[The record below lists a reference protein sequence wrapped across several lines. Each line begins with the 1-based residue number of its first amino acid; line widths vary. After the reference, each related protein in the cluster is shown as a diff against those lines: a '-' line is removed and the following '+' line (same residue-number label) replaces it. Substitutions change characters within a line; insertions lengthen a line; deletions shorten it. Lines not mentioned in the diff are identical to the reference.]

1 MAAGVASGL
10 QNRFGVREV
19 SRVGSIPTR
28 SRQVAGRV
36 PVAGLRAALLL
47 CLVAVPS
54 RELDAQ
60 EPVSPAAPA
69 ADTVAVSPGVQAA
82 EADSIAVSPGV
93 QAVVADS
100 AAVSSSV
107 QAIGA
112 DTAGVS
118 PPVSPMGAFFRSL
131 VLPGWGQVAVDQPG
145 RGAFYFAMEAG
156 SLWMLVKTNT
166 KLKAAKAADPLN
178 QDLVESR
185 EEQVEDW
192 ATLAVF
198 WALFA
203 GVDAW
208 VSAQLW
214 DFTGE
219 VVPPPDGSPGAAF
232 RYSIPVGP

>member
-1 MAAGVASGL
+1 MTAGVVSGL
-10 QNRFGVREV
+10 QNRFGARKA

-28 SRQVAGRV
+28 SRHVQPRLGTVLLKV
-36 PVAGLRAALLL
+36 ALLA
-47 CLVAVPS
+47 CLVATATHAAS
-54 RELDAQ
+54 AQ
-60 EPVSPAAPA
+60 EPIPPDSPAL
-69 ADTVAVSPGVQAA
+69 DTIP
-82 EADSIAVSPGV
+82 
-93 QAVVADS
+93 
-100 AAVSSSV
+100 VSSSV
-107 QAIGA
+107 QAL
-112 DTAGVS
+112 DTDSAGVS

-131 VLPGWGQVAVDQPG
+131 VLPGWGQVSVDQPG

-156 SLWMLVKTNT
+156 SLWMLLKTNA
-166 KLKAAKAADPLN
+166 KLNAAKSADPLDE
-178 QDLVESR
+178 DLVGLR
-185 EEQVEDW
+185 EDQFEDW

>member
-1 MAAGVASGL
+1 MTAGVVSGL
-10 QNRFGVREV
+10 QNRFGVRKA

-28 SRQVAGRV
+28 SRHVQPRLGKAFSRV
-36 PVAGLRAALLL
+36 ALLA
-47 CLVAVPS
+47 CLVATAAHAAS
-54 RELDAQ
+54 AQ
-60 EPVSPAAPA
+60 EPIPPDSPAL
-69 ADTVAVSPGVQAA
+69 DTIP
-82 EADSIAVSPGV
+82 
-93 QAVVADS
+93 
-100 AAVSSSV
+100 VSSSV
-107 QAIGA
+107 QAL
-112 DTAGVS
+112 DTDSAGVS

-131 VLPGWGQVAVDQPG
+131 VLPGWGQVSVDQPG

-156 SLWMLVKTNT
+156 SLWMLLKTNA
-166 KLKAAKAADPLN
+166 KLNAARSADPLDE
-178 QDLVESR
+178 DLVGLR
-185 EEQVEDW
+185 EDQFEDW

>member
-1 MAAGVASGL
+1 MTAGVVSGL
-10 QNRFGVREV
+10 QNRFGVRKA

-28 SRQVAGRV
+28 SRHVQPRLGKAFSKVAFLACF
-36 PVAGLRAALLL
+36 VAT
-47 CLVAVPS
+47 VAHS
-54 RELDAQ
+54 ANAQ
-60 EPVSPAAPA
+60 EPIPPEPPAL
-69 ADTVAVSPGVQAA
+69 DTVP
-82 EADSIAVSPGV
+82 
-93 QAVVADS
+93 
-100 AAVSSSV
+100 VSSSV
-107 QAIGA
+107 QAL
-112 DTAGVS
+112 DTDSAGVS

-131 VLPGWGQVAVDQPG
+131 VLPGWGQVSVDQPG

-156 SLWMLVKTNT
+156 SLWMLLKTNA
-166 KLKAAKAADPLN
+166 KLNAAKSADPLDE
-178 QDLVESR
+178 DLVGLR
-185 EEQVEDW
+185 EDQFEDW

>member
-1 MAAGVASGL
+1 L
-10 QNRFGVREV
+10 QKV
-19 SRVGSIPTR
+19 
-28 SRQVAGRV
+28 
-36 PVAGLRAALLL
+36 ALLA
-47 CLVAVPS
+47 CLVATATHAAV
-54 RELDAQ
+54 AQ
-60 EPVSPAAPA
+60 EPIPPDSPAL
-69 ADTVAVSPGVQAA
+69 
-82 EADSIAVSPGV
+82 DSIP
-93 QAVVADS
+93 
-100 AAVSSSV
+100 VSSSV
-107 QAIGA
+107 QAL
-112 DTAGVS
+112 DTDSAGVS

-131 VLPGWGQVAVDQPG
+131 VLPGWGQVSVDQPG

-156 SLWMLVKTNT
+156 SLWMLLKTNA
-166 KLKAAKAADPLN
+166 KLNAAKSADPPDE
-178 QDLVESR
+178 DLVGLR
-185 EEQVEDW
+185 EEQFEDW